1 MTLSAFRQKAGRW
14 LQGQAQRTS
23 SRLRSLRVEPGAWW
37 SDRTSRSRFVL
48 LDEPQLRGLVRSATC
63 FILGSGKSLDE
74 IAAPE
79 WQEISLHNTIA
90 FNYFIRARFVR
101 VDFHL
106 VGEMACPDDL
116 APRVWRPVVEEY
128 ARLIEEN
135 PFYSETVLGLQEGLR
150 AVQSNR
156 LVSSP
161 TLHSGR
167 RVFRYRR
174 IARGERCP
182 PTTSLSSGLVHGA
195 GTLVDCV
202 NLAVVLGFREIVLAG
217 VDLYDRR
224 VFSST
229 EAASPAGRPDAV
241 ENRRHATADAMVDYL
256 GYWAP
261 LLAARGVT
269 LSVYNPRSLLSRV
282 LPVKARL
289 G

>member
-1 MTLSAFRQKAGRW
+1 MRNL
-14 LQGQAQRTS
+14 
-23 SRLRSLRVEPGAWW
+23 LRSE
-37 SDRTSRSRFVL
+37 
-48 LDEPQLRGLVRSATC
+48 TC

-74 IAAPE
+74 IAANE
-79 WQEISLHNTIA
+79 WQKISLHNTIA
-90 FNYFIRARFVR
+90 FNYFIRARFIR

-128 ARLIEEN
+128 ARCIEEN

-150 AVQSNR
+150 ALQSNR
-156 LVSSP
+156 LASSQ
-161 TLHSGR
+161 TLRRGR

-174 IARGERCP
+174 IARGERRP
-182 PTTSLSSGLVHGA
+182 PTTALSDGLVHGA

-224 VFSST
+224 VFSAVGGAT
-229 EAASPAGRPDAV
+229 PDGRPAAV
-241 ENRRHATADAMVDYL
+241 EDRRHATADAMVDYL
-256 GYWAP
+256 GYWGP
-261 LLAARGVT
+261 LLLARGIT

>member
-1 MTLSAFRQKAGRW
+1 
-14 LQGQAQRTS
+14 
-23 SRLRSLRVEPGAWW
+23 VEPGALW
-37 SDRTSRSRFVL
+37 SDRRHRSRFVAL
-48 LDEPQLRGLVRSATC
+48 EEQQLRSLLRSDTC
-63 FILGSGKSLDE
+63 FVLGSGQSLDE
-74 IAAPE
+74 ITAAE
-79 WQEISLHNTIA
+79 WQAISLHHTIA
-90 FNYFIRARFVR
+90 FNYFLRARLIR

-116 APRVWRPVVEEY
+116 TPHVWRPVVEEY

-150 AVQSNR
+150 ALQSNR

-161 TLHSGR
+161 TLRSGR

-174 IARGERCP
+174 IARGAQRP
-182 PTTSLSSGLVHGA
+182 PAASLSSGLVHGA

-202 NLAVVLGFREIVLAG
+202 NLAVILGFREIVLAG

-224 VFSST
+224 VFTPAEDALGPPPSRPG
-229 EAASPAGRPDAV
+229 AAGGL
-241 ENRRHATADAMVDYL
+241 RHSTADAMVGYL

-261 LLAARGVT
+261 LLAARRVT
-269 LSVYNPRSLLSRV
+269 LSVYNPRSLLARV

>member
-1 MTLSAFRQKAGRW
+1 MTESAFGARVGRW
-14 LQGQAQRTS
+14 LQVRVWAAS
-23 SRLRSLRVEPGAWW
+23 HRLRALRVQPAAWW
-37 SDRTSRSRFVL
+37 SDRVNRSRFVAL
-48 LDEPQLRGLVRSATC
+48 EEPQLLELVRSETC

-74 IAAPE
+74 ITARE
-79 WQEISLHNTIA
+79 WQAISLHHTIA

-116 APRVWRPVVEEY
+116 APGVWRPVVEEY

-135 PFYSETVLGLQEGLR
+135 PFYAGAILGLQEGLQ
-150 AVQSNR
+150 ALQSNR
-156 LVSSP
+156 LVSSQ
-161 TLHSGR
+161 TLRSGR
-167 RVFRYRR
+167 RIFRYRR
-174 IARGERCP
+174 IARGERRP

-202 NLAVVLGFREIVLAG
+202 NLAAVLGFREIVLAG

-224 VFSST
+224 VFSPG
-229 EAASPAGRPDAV
+229 EGASPSGRRDVGEDQP
-241 ENRRHATADAMVDYL
+241 HATADAVVDYL

-261 LLAARGVT
+261 QLAARGVT